1 MKTPYIE
8 STNSA
13 IVEAFIEEPGT
24 DLERLER
31 AKFIRGIWHLQVAA
45 EKRAM
50 MAELLLVEGAT
61 DPRHHAANTCQ
72 SFFDELTWKTIAS
85 ADVLAA
91 SPAWG
96 ELVAKLV
103 PEWEAFRIQWE
114 ADRAAEQAAA
124 DAFNQAND
132 ELTLAERKFTEAV
145 AGGDDKQLATAR
157 ARLLEARNKV
167 ESSRRSLR

>member
-31 AKFIRGIWHLQVAA
+31 AKFIRGIWHLQVAS

-91 SPAWG
+91 SPAWD

-103 PEWEAFRIQWE
+103 PEWEAFRTHWE
-114 ADRAAEQAAA
+114 AARAAELAAA
-124 DAFNQAND
+124 DAFNQATK
-132 ELTLAERKFTEAV
+132 ELAEAEEKFTSAV
-145 AGGDDKQLATAR
+145 AGGDDKELARVR
-157 ARLLEARNKV
+157 ARLLEARTRV
-167 ESSRRSLR
+167 DSSRRNLG